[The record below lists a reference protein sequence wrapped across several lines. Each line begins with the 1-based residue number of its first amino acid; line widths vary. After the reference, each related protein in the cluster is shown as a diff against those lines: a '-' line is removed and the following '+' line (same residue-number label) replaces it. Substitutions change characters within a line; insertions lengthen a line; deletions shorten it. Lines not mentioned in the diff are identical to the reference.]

1 MAAERVWPY
10 LTAPSAE
17 EALRI
22 ARTLVEERLAACGN
36 VLGPATSV
44 YRWEGR
50 VREDRE
56 GVVVAKTSAER
67 VEAVVARVKELH
79 GYGCPCVVALP
90 IVGGN
95 PAFLE
100 WIGSET
106 E

>member
-1 MAAERVWPY
+1 MVPERVWLY
-10 LTAPSAE
+10 LAAASAE

-22 ARTLVEERLAACGN
+22 ARTLVEERLAACRN

-50 VREDRE
+50 VREDPE
-56 GVVVAKTSAER
+56 VVVAKTSAER

-79 GYGCPCVVALP
+79 GYGCPCVVVLP

-95 PAFLE
+95 PAFLD